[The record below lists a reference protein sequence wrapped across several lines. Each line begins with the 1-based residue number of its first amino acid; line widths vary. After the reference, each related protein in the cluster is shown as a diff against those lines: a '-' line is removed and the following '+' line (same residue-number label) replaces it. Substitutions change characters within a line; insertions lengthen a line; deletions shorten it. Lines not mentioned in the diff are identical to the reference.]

1 MKIYREAIVYKV
13 DGNAIKKIREGL
25 GVKRNFLAKKV
36 GISQSFM
43 CDIEH
48 GKRNS
53 SKLVIDRIE
62 KTLRELDN
70 GL

>member
-43 CDIEH
+43 CDIEN
-48 GKRNS
+48 GKRNC